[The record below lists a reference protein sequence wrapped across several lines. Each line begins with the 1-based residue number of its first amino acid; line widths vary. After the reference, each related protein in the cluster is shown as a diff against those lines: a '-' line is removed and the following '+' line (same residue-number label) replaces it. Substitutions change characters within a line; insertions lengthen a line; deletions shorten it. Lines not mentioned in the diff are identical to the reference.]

1 MANQLYPLAKTAL
14 LTNSPTIDLDSIEI
28 RASLVTAGYT
38 YSAAHQYIT
47 SVSST
52 HRVATATLLSKTIV
66 SGVFDAADVTFT
78 NVSGSEVTQII
89 IWQWSGTEATSPL
102 LAIIDSATGLPKV
115 PNGGNIIISWNA
127 AGIFAL

>member
-38 YSAAHQYIT
+38 YSATHQYIT

-89 IWQWSGTEATSPL
+89 IWQWSGSEATSPL

>member
-14 LTNSPTIDLDSIEI
+14 LTNSPTIDLDNIEI

-38 YSAAHQYIT
+38 YSATHQYIT

-52 HRVATATLLSKTIV
+52 NRVATAALASKTIV
-66 SGVFDAADVTFT
+66 NGVFDAADVTFT

>member
-14 LTNSPTIDLDSIEI
+14 LTNSPTIDLDNTEI

-38 YSAAHQYIT
+38 YSATHQYIT

-52 HRVATATLLSKTIV
+52 HRVATVALTSKTV
-66 SGVFDAADVTFT
+66 VNGVFDAADATFT

-89 IWQWSGTEATSPL
+89 IWQWSGSEASSPL
-102 LAIIDSATGLPKV
+102 LAIIDTASGLPKV
-115 PNGGNIIISWNA
+115 PNGGNIIVSWNA

>member
-14 LTNSPTIDLDSIEI
+14 LTNSPTIDLDNTEI

-38 YSAAHQYIT
+38 YSATHQYIT

-52 HRVATATLLSKTIV
+52 HRVATAALASKTIV
-66 SGVFDAADVTFT
+66 NGVFDAADVTFT

>member
-38 YSAAHQYIT
+38 YSATHQYIT

>member
-14 LTNSPTIDLDSIEI
+14 LTNSPTIDLDNTEI

-38 YSAAHQYIT
+38 YSATHQYIT

-52 HRVATATLLSKTIV
+52 HRVATVALTSKTV
-66 SGVFDAADVTFT
+66 VNGVFDAADATFT

-89 IWQWSGTEATSPL
+89 IWQWSGSEARSPL
-102 LAIIDSATGLPKV
+102 LAIIDTASGLPKV
-115 PNGGNIIISWNA
+115 PNGGNIIVSWNA

>member
-14 LTNSPTIDLDSIEI
+14 LTNSPTIDLDNIEI

-38 YSAAHQYIT
+38 YSATHQYIT

-66 SGVFDAADVTFT
+66 NGVFDAADVTFT

>member
-14 LTNSPTIDLDSIEI
+14 LTNSPTIDLDNTEI

-38 YSAAHQYIT
+38 YSATHQYIT